1 MTSRLSMIDHN
12 ISILPIKLSELMRN
26 YDNLMSYQEVLI
38 REIINETTNLI
49 RSEIELHR
57 VKRRDRR
64 RRYRNNKR
72 NNL

>member
-1 MTSRLSMIDHN
+1 MIDHN

-64 RRYRNNKR
+64 RRYRNNKK